1 MDVKI
6 PDDGLETELD
16 QIQKIL
22 EQSMADSLKLDPKD
36 CKVKLDP
43 ETGEATYLISGDDPI
58 LAEETQKVLKTDDF
72 LQNVNK
78 AIGENSENLP
88 ERIREVLEIKN
99 VNPDDEI
106 TTETRD
112 VNDFFLKL
120 NKIIRSNFFCFV
132 SRLKLKIN

>member
-1 MDVKI
+1 MDFKI
-6 PDDGLETELD
+6 PEDCSDKELK
-16 QIQKIL
+16 QIQKVL
-22 EQSMADSLKLDPKD
+22 EESIANSLGLNPEDID
-36 CKVKLDP
+36 VTIDP
-43 ETGEATYLISGDDPI
+43 ETGKATYAISVDDPT
-58 LAEETQKVLKTDDF
+58 LAEETQKLLKTDDF